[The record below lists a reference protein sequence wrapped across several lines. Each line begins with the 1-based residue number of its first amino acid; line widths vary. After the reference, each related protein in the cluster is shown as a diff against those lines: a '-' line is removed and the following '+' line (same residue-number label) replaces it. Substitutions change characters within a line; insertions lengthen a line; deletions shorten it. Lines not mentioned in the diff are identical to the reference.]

1 MADSSSADDR
11 LDLDRR
17 ELLAVT
23 GPTNVVLATT
33 KLEDD
38 ELVAE
43 ALLDDLGRD
52 LRPRHR
58 RSSDRHVLALARSD
72 EQHLVKRDLGA
83 RVAFELLDPEG
94 LAGLCPVLLAACLDH
109 RVHV

>member
-58 RSSDRHVLALARSD
+58 RSSDRHVLASPGATSSTWSNVTLVPASPSSFSTQRVWPGSARYC
-72 EQHLVKRDLGA
+72 L
-83 RVAFELLDPEG
+83 P
-94 LAGLCPVLLAACLDH
+94 PVWITAYM
-109 RVHV
+109 